1 MGIEDFNNETAG
13 FEEFAEADLLDLVEG
28 AMTHERAKEL
38 AEVIK
43 SRHPELLGQ
52 LTRMQADRL
61 ALSSHK
67 NVAPPK
73 DLISN
78 VLSQSS
84 DTSILDRDFHEA
96 VEPTQMMERAVKDLG
111 RRRRRRKQAPL
122 FAAIAA
128 GIAGIGVTTSIMILI
143 DASSSS
149 EKSVNLAQ
157 TTSAPLSTPGEALN
171 VSPEKPSEAIVAE
184 YGLVL
189 RGVDEES
196 LGSQLANL
204 LAYGDTVVVENL
216 TLDDSV
222 RNRTGGSDEL
232 RAAIQAG
239 NKTIIHNSEMLP
251 PPLVGS
257 LEQAPSPEVRL
268 NLADRGFQYAI
279 VVDCAKAADAIAQIG
294 KLADS
299 AGLVPA
305 HVELNDK
312 KFVLDAWKD
321 WQSRAEATAVG
332 QGSQQRLIVPIS
344 CGDANFQR

>member
-13 FEEFAEADLLDLVEG
+13 FEDFAEADLLDLVEG

-38 AEVIK
+38 AEAIK

-67 NVAPPK
+67 NVAPPQ

-78 VLSQSS
+78 VMSQPS
-84 DTSILDRDFHEA
+84 DGSFLDQDFQEA

-128 GIAGIGVTTSIMILI
+128 GIAGIGVTTSIMIII
-143 DASSSS
+143 DAASSD
-149 EKSVNLAQ
+149 ESVNLAQ
-157 TTSAPLSTPGEALN
+157 TTSAPLNTPVESLN
-171 VSPEKPSEAIVAE
+171 VIPEKQSEAIVAE

-189 RGVDEES
+189 RGVDEGS

-222 RNRTGGSDEL
+222 RNRTGGSDKL

-257 LEQAPSPEVRL
+257 LEQAPSAEVRL
-268 NLADRGFQYAI
+268 DLADRGFQYAI

-305 HVELNDK
+305 HVEPNDK

-344 CGDANFQR
+344 CGDAKFQR